1 MLNWSFPGSSVASY
15 RNFVAN
21 LRLPI
26 DPSYLQEKYDGDIP
40 RVFKCPRSESCPN
53 DNDSLAGNCA
63 NGYNGWLCTNCEPGY
78 SSVLTLCVAC
88 PGLMLLIVESCVLF
102 IVCVLARVLL
112 SWQIKQKAG
121 KDSQTRSFLDFMIS
135 RINILL
141 GFYQFIG
148 EIFTSLHDIHW
159 TGPLVLTRGPTSIT
173 DGGRIQV
180 NQYKRRPAP
189 HATPLVPSPSF
200 CPSPPQWA
208 GWQSRQTRWDTKG
221 EQILHG
227 ALVSDTGAINGASGG
242 TVSEAGTGTASAT
255 PVASLAA
262 YERSGHKRARWPV
275 FHTSYTR
282 YPLYTRLGYAQPV
295 NSGYIA
301 CSGTTWPHAL
311 PAHTSNKCKAGPDM
325 QCGPCAH

>member
-1 MLNWSFPGSSVASY
+1 MPRGTNQTIEAGYRDCYCKEKYARTDRYGACYVCLQEGLDCNKDFQALLSGYMLNWSFPGSSVASY

-53 DNDSLAGNCA
+53 DNDSIAGNCA

-121 KDSQTRSFLDFMIS
+121 KDSQTRSFLDFMIT

-159 TGPLVLTRGPTSIT
+159 TGPLVVMGKFISAFE
-173 DGGRIQV
+173 V
-180 NQYKRRPAP
+180 NILRLFIRPRYFDVKLALKPQNTILKR
-189 HATPLVPSPSF
+189 
-200 CPSPPQWA
+200 
-208 GWQSRQTRWDTKG
+208 
-221 EQILHG
+221 
-227 ALVSDTGAINGASGG
+227 
-242 TVSEAGTGTASAT
+242 
-255 PVASLAA
+255 
-262 YERSGHKRARWPV
+262 
-275 FHTSYTR
+275 
-282 YPLYTRLGYAQPV
+282 
-295 NSGYIA
+295 
-301 CSGTTWPHAL
+301 
-311 PAHTSNKCKAGPDM
+311 
-325 QCGPCAH
+325 CGCTYGDCA